1 MLAVSHDPFACS
13 GGRLPLR
20 RVVWLRRV
28 RCPETACQWW
38 KGLAPNLPVSGKRCA
53 AVPVCRENASQPE
66 HPVPSALQTRVV
78 VLCFGNWKLSDLSN
92 CLWSCCIALPL
103 SLVLLIHVVLQ
114 SQRKKN
120 TSASRSQMERK
131 HFLRRNPGPYSGTQ
145 SKKCFEIVDFSAQL
159 GLYGVS

>member
-1 MLAVSHDPFACS
+1 MLAVSHNPFACS

-114 SQRKKN
+114 SQRKK
-120 TSASRSQMERK
+120 THQHPDHKRRESVFLGVTQVHTLELRGKSALK
-131 HFLRRNPGPYSGTQ
+131 L
-145 SKKCFEIVDFSAQL
+145 
-159 GLYGVS
+159 